1 MGVFEIVL
9 VAVGLAMDAFAVSVC
24 KGLALNKVKVKNM
37 LIVSVW
43 FGVFQGLM
51 PLLGFLLSSLFS
63 KYVITFSPYISFALL
78 ALIGIN
84 MIRESFSKEEECCD
98 SSLGFK
104 VMLFLAIATSIDAF
118 ATGVTFALQEVN
130 IVLAVVLIASITF
143 VISALG
149 IVIGSFF
156 GNKFKSKAEFFGG
169 FILVCLGI
177 TILIEALIAL

>member
-37 LIVSVW
+37 LIVGVW

-78 ALIGIN
+78 TLIGIN

-104 VMLFLAIATSIDAF
+104 VMLLLAIATSIDAF

-130 IVLAVVLIASITF
+130 IVLAVVLIATITF

-149 IVIGSFF
+149 VVIGSFF

-177 TILIEALIAL
+177 KILIEALIAL